1 MQTIQ
6 LSQERKYMFDAQG
19 QKVDALY
26 QVIQMKNCERIV
38 KFKTAS
44 IDSALGYLQWHIRKY
59 KRGLL
64 LEVSLLKKIY
74 DWRTKSVRYSY
85 E

>member
-1 MQTIQ
+1 MFNPNG
-6 LSQERKYMFDAQG
+6 ER
-19 QKVDALY
+19 VDALY
-26 QVIQMKNCERIV
+26 QLIQMKNCERVV
-38 KFKTAS
+38 KFRTTS
-44 IDSALGYLQWHIRKY
+44 IDSALGYLQWHIRHY

-64 LEVSLLKKIY
+64 LEISLLKKFY

>member
-1 MQTIQ
+1 
-6 LSQERKYMFDAQG
+6 MFDNYG

-26 QVIQMKNCERIV
+26 QLIQMKNCERIV
-38 KFKTAS
+38 KFKTEN
-44 IDSALGYLQWHIRKY
+44 IDSAIGYLQWHTRKY
-59 KRGLL
+59 RSGLL

-74 DWRTKSVRYSY
+74 DWRTKSKRYSY

>member
-1 MQTIQ
+1 MLDVITGEEIQ
-6 LSQERKYMFDAQG
+6 
-19 QKVDALY
+19 ALY
-26 QVIQMKNCERIV
+26 QMIQMRNSERIV
-38 KFKTAS
+38 KFKTTS

-64 LEVSLLKKIY
+64 LEISILKKIY
-74 DWRTKSVRYSY
+74 DWRTKSVKYSY

>member
-1 MQTIQ
+1 
-6 LSQERKYMFDAQG
+6 MFDANG
-19 QKVDALY
+19 QKGDALY
-26 QVIQMKNCERIV
+26 QLIQMKNCERIV
-38 KFKTAS
+38 KFETVN

-59 KRGLL
+59 KRVLL

>member
-6 LSQERKYMFDAQG
+6 LSQERKYMFDAHG

-26 QVIQMKNCERIV
+26 QLIQMKNCERIV
-38 KFKTAS
+38 KFKTAN
-44 IDSALGYLQWHIRKY
+44 IDSALGFLQWYIRRY

-74 DWRTKSVRYSY
+74 DWRTKTVRYSY